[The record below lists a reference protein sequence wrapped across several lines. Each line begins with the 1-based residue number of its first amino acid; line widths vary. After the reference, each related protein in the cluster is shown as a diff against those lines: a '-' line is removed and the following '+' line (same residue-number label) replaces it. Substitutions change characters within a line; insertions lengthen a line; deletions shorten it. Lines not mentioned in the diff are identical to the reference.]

1 MNQQFA
7 PLKANTSSK
16 PTLPKVNNFLESLK
30 NNQAGGPRN
39 PFESSFGA
47 NPFAEFNRQ
56 KEVEKMRVAQFHQAR
71 QKEWEQVYSA
81 KDKQIAQKIEEVRNE
96 LKALAKQIVKYDQ
109 NITQAVQSQVVNP
122 GTYHLTF
129 FEHIREVIALI
140 RKNVSEANSW
150 LSVFKKRSSQ
160 KGGAFW
166 ANTKKGGT
174 SYMMSN
180 EHAIARSAG

>member
-1 MNQQFA
+1 MNQSFA
-7 PLKANTSSK
+7 LPKANSNSK
-16 PTLPKVNNFLESLK
+16 PVAPKVANFLESLK
-30 NNQAGGPRN
+30 NNQAARPGN
-39 PFESSFGA
+39 PFESPFGA
-47 NPFAEFNRQ
+47 NPFTEFNRQ
-56 KEVEKMRVAQFHQAR
+56 KEVEKVRIAQFHQAR

-81 KDKQIAQKIEEVRNE
+81 KDKQIAQKIEEIRNE

-109 NITQAVQSQVVNP
+109 NITQAIATQVVTP
-122 GTYHLTF
+122 GAYHLTF

-150 LSVFKKRSSQ
+150 LSVFKKRGAQ

-174 SYMMSN
+174 AYMMSD
-180 EHAIARSAG
+180 EHAIARSVG

>member
-1 MNQQFA
+1 MNQSFA
-7 PLKANTSSK
+7 LPKANTSTK
-16 PTLPKVNNFLESLK
+16 PALPKVTNFLESLK
-30 NNQAGGPRN
+30 NNQVNPGN
-39 PFESSFGA
+39 PFESPFGA
-47 NPFAEFNRQ
+47 NPFTEFNRQ
-56 KEVEKMRVAQFHQAR
+56 KEIERQRVAQFHQAR

-81 KDKQIAQKIEEVRNE
+81 KDKQIAQKIEEIRQE

-109 NITQAVQSQVVNP
+109 NITQAIAAQVVTP

-150 LSVFKKRSSQ
+150 LSVFKKRGAQ
-160 KGGAFW
+160 KEGAFW

-174 SYMMSN
+174 AYMLSE

>member
-1 MNQQFA
+1 MNQTFA
-7 PLKANTSSK
+7 PPKANTSNKSAT
-16 PTLPKVNNFLESLK
+16 PGVINFLESLK
-30 NNQAGGPRN
+30 NNQAARPGN
-39 PFESSFGA
+39 PFESPFGA
-47 NPFAEFNRQ
+47 NPFTEFNRQ
-56 KEVEKMRVAQFHQAR
+56 KEIEKLRVAQFHQAR

-81 KDKQIAQKIEEVRNE
+81 KDKQIAQKIEQIRNE
-96 LKALAKQIVKYDQ
+96 LKALAKQIIKYDQ
-109 NITQAVQSQVVNP
+109 NITQAIQSQVVTP

-160 KGGAFW
+160 KDGAFW

-174 SYMMSN
+174 AYMLSE